1 MPYKIGVTSGLYTVA
16 RAEELAD
23 SIRKLGYALT
33 RGGSVIE
40 LAGDVPHEITE
51 TDGTEIRHIAE
62 KQGIDITFH
71 GSLTMAMEMPERVE
85 YRDAQDHL
93 QKSIRSAV
101 FAGAKYVNV
110 HASLNI
116 WLELMT
122 YAGRKLTMVFCD
134 HRGRFFADLMK
145 GDDEPTRKLRAWFVQ
160 KKGEEFMRDI
170 FTDNY
175 WAQLRYKLNQ
185 QVEKMRRQMQANRV
199 SAFLEQRLPK
209 VIHTRAGPISR
220 ADYIDEVVGEV
231 LTRGI
236 PPHLINRSLDKPVA
250 DIMEEAESESVAKSS
265 EIERK
270 ILGEAMDEHLR
281 TGKEWHTPELRTAV
295 GIVDSYH
302 IMAHYLFYSKD
313 PMWVEMA
320 KMYDDVMKRYKLNYD
335 DFWWLDK
342 AWKEAENNNDREFK
356 EFFYAVCAAKFL
368 EGHMLRIEDWISD
381 QLIKKDI
388 AAIKARAKTPSQKA
402 DADRLER
409 IAKDIRITIELPDA
423 RDPQHAGLFMLWH
436 PKQVYAALKVIRKK
450 MGSSRVW
457 LLADFEHLAT
467 QGVDPIRE
475 MEKVIK
481 ICPDYGSYCYGIH
494 CNAPNPMHA
503 HEPLELGD
511 VRIYQLLWYLRKTG
525 FGKKAPVYVIYERG
539 GGQDPFQHSVDVLR
553 LAVACLEK
561 DIEPDELPD
570 EYFGMK
576 GPVAGDILRQRQ
588 IVMDHAWEPLKD
600 LLEMPEEDWTFLSQT
615 AIKKGKRPEQWKK
628 GEFR

>member
-16 RAEELAD
+16 RAEELSD
-23 SIRKLGYALT
+23 SMAKLGYALT

-40 LAGDVPHEITE
+40 VAGDVPHEITE
-51 TDGTEIRHIAE
+51 TDGAEMRHVAK

-134 HRGRFFADLMK
+134 HAGRFFADLMK
-145 GDDEPTRKLRAWFVQ
+145 GDDEPTKKLRRWFVE

-175 WAQLRYKLNQ
+175 WMQLRFKVNQ
-185 QVEKMRRQMQANRV
+185 QE
-199 SAFLEQRLPK
+199 EQIRKQILSDKLRALLGDELPK
-209 VIHTRAGPISR
+209 VIATRH
-220 ADYIDEVVGEV
+220 GEV
-231 LTRGI
+231 SKSELIDDIVGDVLMRGI
-236 PPHLINRSLDKPVA
+236 PPKTGKAELDRKMRKII
-250 DIMEEAESESVAKSS
+250 DEAQDEAVAKSG

-270 ILGEAMDEHLR
+270 VYGEAMDAHLR
-281 TGKEWHTPELRTAV
+281 DGKDWHTPELRTAV

-302 IMAHYLFYSKD
+302 IMAHYLFYNKD
-313 PMWVEMA
+313 PMWLEMV
-320 KMYDDVMKRYKLNYD
+320 KMYDDVMKKYKIDYD

-342 AWKEAENNNDREFK
+342 AWRKAENNNDRKFK

-368 EGHMLRIEDWISD
+368 EGHMLRIERWMKEDFMENELSE
-381 QLIKKDI
+381 
-388 AAIKARAKTPSQKA
+388 IKARAKTQEERR
-402 DADRLER
+402 DAEELVE
-409 IAKDIRITIELPDA
+409 IAKNLKISIELPDA

-436 PKQVYAALKVIRKK
+436 PKQVYAAIKVIRRK
-450 MGSSRVW
+450 MGNNRVW

-467 QGVDPIRE
+467 QGVDPVTE
-475 MEKVIK
+475 MAKVIK
-481 ICPDYGSYCYGIH
+481 ICPDYGSYCLGIH

-503 HEPLELGD
+503 HKPLDLGD
-511 VRIYQLLWYLRKTG
+511 IRIYQLLWYLRKTG
-525 FGKKAPVYVIYERG
+525 FGKKVPVYVIYERG
-539 GGQDPFQHSVDVLR
+539 GGQDPFMHSVEVLR
-553 LAVACLEK
+553 LAVKNLEN
-561 DIEPDELPD
+561 DTPPEELPD

-576 GPVAGDILRQRQ
+576 GPVAGDELRQRQ
-588 IVMDHAWEPLKD
+588 IIMDHAWEPLKD
-600 LLEMPEEDWTFLSQT
+600 LLEMSEEDWTFLSQS

-628 GEFR
+628 AEFR

>member
-16 RAEELAD
+16 RAEELSD
-23 SIRKLGYALT
+23 SIKKVGYALT
-33 RGGSVIE
+33 RGGAAIE

-51 TDGTEIRHIAE
+51 TDGKEIRRIAE

-134 HRGRFFADLMK
+134 HNGRFFADIMK
-145 GDDEPTRKLRAWFVQ
+145 GDDEPTKKLRRWFVE

-175 WAQLRYKLNQ
+175 WMQLRVKANQ
-185 QVEKMRRQMQANRV
+185 QEEQTRRQILSDKLRVLLEKEVPKGQPNR
-199 SAFLEQRLPK
+199 ST
-209 VIHTRAGPISR
+209 I
-220 ADYIDEVVGEV
+220 IDDLVNDA
-231 LTRGI
+231 LIRGI
-236 PPHLINRSLDKPVA
+236 QPKTGKGGLDMMIGK
-250 DIMEEAESESVAKSS
+250 IMQEAQDEAVAKSGV
-265 EIERK
+265 IEKK
-270 ILGEAMDEHLR
+270 IYGEAMDAHLR
-281 TGKEWHTPELRTAV
+281 TGKDWHTPELRTAV

-302 IMAHYLFYSKD
+302 ITAHHLFYTKD
-313 PMWVEMA
+313 PMWLEMV
-320 KMYDDVMKRYKLNYD
+320 KMYDDVMKRYKIDYE

-342 AWKEAENNNDREFK
+342 AWREAENNNDRKFK

-368 EGHMLRIEDWISD
+368 EGHMLRIERWIKED
-381 QLIKKDI
+381 FIKKEL
-388 AAIKARAKTPSQKA
+388 AEIKARAKTQEDSN
-402 DADRLER
+402 DADKLVE
-409 IAKDIRITIELPDA
+409 IAKNLKITIELPDA

-436 PKQVYAALKVIRKK
+436 PKQVYAAIKVIRRK
-450 MGSSRVW
+450 MGNNRVW

-467 QGVDPIRE
+467 QGVDPITE

-481 ICPDYGSYCYGIH
+481 IAPDYGTYCYGIH

-511 VRIYQLLWYLRKTG
+511 IRIYQLLWYLRKTG
-525 FGKKAPVYVIYERG
+525 FGKKLPVYVIYERG

-553 LAVACLEK
+553 LAVMCLEK
-561 DIEPDELPD
+561 DIKPEELPD

-576 GPVAGDILRQRQ
+576 GAVAGSELRQRQ
-588 IVMDHAWEPLKD
+588 IVMDHAYEPMKD
-600 LLEMPEEDWTFLSQT
+600 LLEMPEEDWSFLSQS
-615 AIKKGKRPEQWKK
+615 AIKKGKRPEQWKR